1 MHPDTETVRV
11 VWRSVWYSRYLRGSI
26 MRSSRAIERIYKHKD
41 SGQIRIYSAVDWH
54 NVQLSVN
61 EHEAIR
67 MESRGR
73 FGKLYIG
80 AGLLTP

>member
-1 MHPDTETVRV
+1 MHPDPETVRV

-26 MRSSRAIERIYKHKD
+26 MRSTRAIERIYKHKGT
-41 SGQIRIYSAVDWH
+41 GQIRLYSAVDWH
-54 NVQLSVN
+54 NVLLSVN
-61 EHEAIR
+61 ENEAIR

-80 AGLLTP
+80 AG